1 MIQQSLGRDVNLEL
15 VLAALPTEDWDLTP
29 ALNAVEEE
37 LRTPVGPVV
46 EVKRVAV
53 RFDLDQMQVR
63 LTIDTDEENCVVRDR
78 TLTLVVNLLQSGG
91 IAGVGQV
98 PAFTPM
104 VATWVEL
111 RGCQAT

>member
-15 VLAALPTEDWDLTP
+15 VLAALPAEDWDLTP

-53 RFDLDQMQVR
+53 RFDFS
-63 LTIDTDEENCVVRDR
+63 E
-78 TLTLVVNLLQSGG
+78 
-91 IAGVGQV
+91 
-98 PAFTPM
+98 F
-104 VATWVEL
+104 
-111 RGCQAT
+111 